1 MHERAYALTQRR
13 RAVGASSLT
22 PSEMQGY
29 SYFEARSLQLSR
41 RQRVQYTIRIGTN
54 IHQHHHYQHHRK
66 YNMYHH
72 RDLHAHHHGHHAL
85 SQHIIT
91 LLPRLSSTHRI
102 AVVIIILSLT

>member
-1 MHERAYALTQRR
+1 MLETLLTDLPIS
-13 RAVGASSLT
+13 ANGKMPLSS
-22 PSEMQGY
+22 EH
-29 SYFEARSLQLSR
+29 RD
-41 RQRVQYTIRIGTN
+41 
-54 IHQHHHYQHHRK
+54 HRK

-102 AVVIIILSLT
+102 AVVIINGHGDGAAVVIIIIVLGAEAS